1 MRRANFLLIL
11 LGLALLLTY
20 VAAYAQADLRKRT
33 IEFEIAFWSAFI
45 LYLIAVTLVLRP
57 TDRPGRATLVIIFG
71 FAILFR
77 LVLLPTRP
85 TLSDDMFR
93 YVWDGR
99 VQAAGLSPY
108 RYAPDAHELIDLRNE
123 MRAVWRSI
131 NRPKVVTVYPPGA
144 QLAYAG
150 IWRVVGSSV
159 TGFNLLL

>member
-1 MRRANFLLIL
+1 MRRINFLLIL

-20 VAAYAQADLRKRT
+20 VAAYAQGDLRQRT
-33 IEFEIAFWSAFI
+33 LEFEIAFWAAFI
-45 LYLIAVTLVLRP
+45 LYLIAVALVLRP
-57 TDRPGRATLVIIFG
+57 TDRSRRATLVIIFG

-108 RYAPDAHELIDLRNE
+108 RYAPDARELIDLRNE
-123 MRAVWRSI
+123 TRTVWRSSGTSH
-131 NRPKVVTVYPPGA
+131 PWG
-144 QLAYAG
+144 
-150 IWRVVGSSV
+150 
-159 TGFNLLL
+159 